1 MRLAPKPGKE
11 KILESFEEDTQVFIV
26 RFWRESRELEGA
38 HPIWRGSVEHMPSGQ
53 RIYVKNFKEVER
65 VMSSFVPREELNEKI
80 SGWRNKLKSGL
91 VKKEKT

>member
-1 MRLAPKPGKE
+1 
-11 KILESFEEDTQVFIV
+11 LESFEEDTQVFIV

-65 VMSSFVPREELNEKI
+65 VMSSFVPREELNGKI

>member
-1 MRLAPKPGKE
+1 
-11 KILESFEEDTQVFIV
+11 LESFEEDTQVFIV

-53 RIYVKNFKEVER
+53 RTYVKNFKEVEG
-65 VMSSFVPREELNEKI
+65 VMSSFVPREELNGKI

>member
-1 MRLAPKPGKE
+1 
-11 KILESFEEDTQVFIV
+11 LESFEEDTQVFIV
-26 RFWRESRELEGA
+26 RFWRETRELEGA

-65 VMSSFVPREELNEKI
+65 VMSSFVPREELNGKI

-91 VKKEKT
+91 LKKEKT

>member
-65 VMSSFVPREELNEKI
+65 VMSSFVPREELNGKI